1 MYPIHFSTIFNQNNL
16 LKYIHSDKKNIKH
29 IIDKLNHISNIN
41 NSLNGIC
48 QGLTH
53 QYIAYENN
61 HQGSQFIQQL
71 NSVINLAKLDVPSDD
86 PLQDANN
93 QAWKQLSAHVAQ
105 QHAIDAIR
113 LQANHEQS
121 HYYFSQQT
129 RLKRAHLAPKY
140 PSETNWQYIECCLT
154 ALKNDIDMQKY
165 YGISAAQECN
175 LIRALYHKIKCGEK
189 IILPE
194 FNLLTPEINKKIKQG
209 DSLTETEVKL
219 FLQDAYKYC
228 ALVCEFDSTL
238 FNVKSGL
245 KYNKTES
252 DFSYKN
258 TQQSI
263 VTATVQ
269 DIETFINAIIQ
280 NQQNCS
286 ISYSAHHHATAI
298 TIRYDP
304 QNKRH
309 SLSYFDPN
317 EGVINLTSKQ
327 HLLDTL
333 RILPKNT
340 HIKNDGK
347 IIETADIGK
356 FIPIAD
362 PSNKLK
368 LPDLE
373 KEVEKLTKQLLVG
386 KKTTLTLSNKNRL
399 SFIEYDKK
407 NDFLFL
413 ELKMEKECYQI
424 ISEYRSLNDTIKLIE
439 STKSEYQCY
448 QNKNI
453 YIDWKGRIANR
464 IAFNS

>member
-1 MYPIHFSTIFNQNNL
+1 M
-16 LKYIHSDKKNIKH
+16 K
-29 IIDKLNHISNIN
+29 
-41 NSLNGIC
+41 
-48 QGLTH
+48 
-53 QYIAYENN
+53 
-61 HQGSQFIQQL
+61 
-71 NSVINLAKLDVPSDD
+71 
-86 PLQDANN
+86 
-93 QAWKQLSAHVAQ
+93 
-105 QHAIDAIR
+105 
-113 LQANHEQS
+113 
-121 HYYFSQQT
+121 
-129 RLKRAHLAPKY
+129 
-140 PSETNWQYIECCLT
+140 
-154 ALKNDIDMQKY
+154 
-165 YGISAAQECN
+165 
-175 LIRALYHKIKCGEK
+175 K